1 MPNLVNELLLDELKR
16 DFASMGSCLLVA
28 FDKLTVADADDLRSQ
43 FRDAGMKMRVVKNRL
58 ALRVFEDIGLD
69 VRAGFAGKTGIV
81 MAPEERAIAAAK
93 IVREVIKK
101 KKKDAPL
108 TITGAVIEG
117 RAYVGP
123 VAETIADMPDKDTV
137 RGMLAGAISGVARG
151 LAMCIQSAG
160 PAGLARVIQARCD
173 K

>member
-1 MPNLVNELLLDELKR
+1 MPNLVNELLFDELKR
-16 DFASMGSCLLVA
+16 DIESMGSCLLVG
-28 FDKLTVADADDLRSQ
+28 FDKLTVADADDLRNQ

-58 ALRVFEDIGLD
+58 ALRVFKDIGIELK
-69 VRAGFAGKTGIV
+69 AGFAGKTGIV
-81 MAPEERAIAAAK
+81 VAPEERAIAAAK
-93 IVREVIKK
+93 IVREVIRK

-123 VAETIADMPDKDTV
+123 IADSIADMPDKDTV
-137 RGMLAGAISGVARG
+137 RAMLAGAIAGVARG
-151 LAMCIQSAG
+151 LATCIQSAG